1 VLPVLAGAVLAVG
14 LGMAVCL
21 AVALYYGDGSGGPFA
36 ATAGVAIPLGLL
48 GIAAGRRLQPGPL
61 RARDTFFAV
70 TVAWLLAALFGSIPF
85 LASGTLPSFTTSFF
99 EAMSGFTTTGATL
112 FDAIEGQPHA
122 LLLWRSL
129 MQWFGG
135 LGIIVL
141 FVAVAPATGLASQ
154 RVFYAETSGPT
165 TERLTPRI
173 ADTAKILWSI
183 YLGLTV
189 LGFLAYMIAGMGP
202 FDAINHIFTTLSTGG
217 FSTKDA
223 SIAAFDSMALE
234 FVVIAFMIAGGINFA
249 VYWRL
254 LRGGPL
260 LPQLAEVR
268 AFLLILGGAVVL
280 ATISL
285 LTAGNEG
292 SLSEALRRS
301 MFNIASVVTTT
312 GYTTTDFD
320 LWNHFARFG
329 IIILMLIGGCAGSTA
344 GGLKVIRV
352 MLVAKGA
359 LHEMQRQLRPSAVTV
374 LRLPRRVFSEDVR
387 RAVFGYFV
395 LYMTVAGVASLLLAA
410 TGQDPVTAVSAA
422 AAMLTTLGPGLGEV
436 GALENYRAVSEPGLW
451 VLSATMLVGRLE
463 IFTVLVL
470 FTRAFWQR

>member
-1 VLPVLAGAVLAVG
+1 
-14 LGMAVCL
+14 MAVC
-21 AVALYYGDGSGGPFA
+21 AGVALYYGDGAGAQFA
-36 ATAGVAIPLGLL
+36 AAAVVAIPLGIV
-48 GIAAGRRLQPGPL
+48 GIAAGRRIATGPL

-70 TVAWLLAALFGSIPF
+70 TVAWLLAAVFGSIPF
-85 LASGTLPSFTTSFF
+85 LTSGALPSFTASFF
-99 EAMSGFTTTGATL
+99 EAMSGITTTGATL
-112 FDAIEGQPHA
+112 FDSIESQPHS
-122 LLLWRSL
+122 LLLWRSM

-189 LGFLAYMIAGMGP
+189 LGFVAYMVAGMGP
-202 FDAINHIFTTLSTGG
+202 FDAISHIFTTLSTGG

-223 SIAAFDSMALE
+223 SIAAFDSLALE
-234 FVVIAFMIAGGINFA
+234 LVVIVFMIAGGINFA

-254 LRGGPL
+254 LRGGSL

-268 AFLLILGGAVVL
+268 AYLLILLGAIVL

-285 LTAGNEG
+285 LGAGDEG
-292 SLSEALRRS
+292 PLSEALRRS
-301 MFNIASVVTTT
+301 MFNVTSVLTTT

-329 IIILMLIGGCAGSTA
+329 LVVLMLTGACAGSTA
-344 GGLKVIRV
+344 GGFKVIRV
-352 MLVAKGA
+352 MLVAKSA

-395 LYMTVAGVASLLLAA
+395 LYMAVAAVAALLLAA
-410 TGQDPVTAVSAA
+410 TGLDPVSAMSGA
-422 AAMLTTLGPGLGEV
+422 AAMLSTLGPGLGEV
-436 GALENYRAVSEPGLW
+436 GAIENYGAVSEPGLW